1 VDVKDQHLTDKV
13 LSAGPQPIAG
23 DPTAQDWIAL
33 AKQPGDVMNTKRV
46 LIPILM
52 LAVCAA
58 ILVTYNLAAMSQ
70 PSPTATATRTPG
82 SESTAPLQ
90 AGSTATIP
98 PTQGLGAAIPAVGTL
113 APDFT
118 LPSVWGDPVTLSSYR
133 GEKNIV
139 LLFYRTGG

>member
-1 VDVKDQHLTDKV
+1 MD
-13 LSAGPQPIAG
+13 
-23 DPTAQDWIAL
+23 
-33 AKQPGDVMNTKRV
+33 TKRV

-58 ILVTYNLAAMSQ
+58 ILVTYNLAALSQ
-70 PSPTATATRTPG
+70 PEPTPTALRTP
-82 SESTAPLQ
+82 SIESIATVQGA
-90 AGSTATIP
+90 ST
-98 PTQGLGAAIPAVGTL
+98 PTPVSTQNLGVAVPAVGDM

-133 GEKNIV
+133 GEKNVV